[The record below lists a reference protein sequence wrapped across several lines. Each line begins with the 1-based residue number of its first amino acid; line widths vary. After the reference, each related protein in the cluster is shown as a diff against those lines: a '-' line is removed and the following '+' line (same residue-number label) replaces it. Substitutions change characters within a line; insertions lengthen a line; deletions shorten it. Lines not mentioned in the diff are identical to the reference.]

1 MLLSG
6 SGRLAA
12 AARGG
17 RRRTAADGGGAL
29 VLKMP
34 PLLVGCCCCTVS
46 DACVWHVCTLA
57 ATFQEE
63 TDCER
68 ESPALARDGG
78 EIAFPQPVVSA
89 WVSLGAMTLTNF
101 VI

>member
-1 MLLSG
+1 MHAWFHVQLDQKIL
-6 SGRLAA
+6 
-12 AARGG
+12 
-17 RRRTAADGGGAL
+17 DGL
-29 VLKMP
+29 Y
-34 PLLVGCCCCTVS
+34 CCCCTVS

>member
-6 SGRLAA
+6 SGRLAPA
-12 AARGG
+12 A
-17 RRRTAADGGGAL
+17 GGGAL